1 METGLLSVRM
11 RRTVLVLGAISVLG
25 TVGALL
31 YGQKLH
37 GITPGMSDSYGRGPI
52 GHRAFAETLQR
63 LGYYVAQNR
72 GSRFDGTESPMWF
85 LEPKPT
91 GRTGGFDREL
101 SEAMEARATERLPTV
116 LVLPKWILT
125 PSTTETP
132 NVLLD
137 SVSPGLVLD
146 AVAPEMEYVVGDSGR
161 QVLTGVLGEFEVQVP
176 RLQVFTRVAPYDE
189 VLLDG
194 PEGAVVVRNENGAII
209 ISDPDFFHSFNL
221 HRADHAALTLAV
233 VERGFGSRPDT
244 IVLDEVFHGHGMQ
257 YSLAE
262 ALGEFPNLLLVVHFL
277 LLALALI
284 AAGSVRFGPPRRGAK
299 LGDGTGV
306 AVEVSAGVLAEG
318 QHAGAILLEYVQEVV
333 LHTYDTLGLG
343 TAQTLDESA
352 RALDEAAERRALSAG
367 AVALVDE
374 ARRAFAQK
382 RWTPELF
389 SIAERAHAFRSMLL
403 HSKHRKSN
411 TSASRAVSS
420 KANAA

>member
-221 HRADHAALTLAV
+221 HRADHAA
-233 VERGFGSRPDT
+233 
-244 IVLDEVFHGHGMQ
+244 
-257 YSLAE
+257 
-262 ALGEFPNLLLVVHFL
+262 
-277 LLALALI
+277 
-284 AAGSVRFGPPRRGAK
+284 
-299 LGDGTGV
+299 
-306 AVEVSAGVLAEG
+306 
-318 QHAGAILLEYVQEVV
+318 
-333 LHTYDTLGLG
+333 
-343 TAQTLDESA
+343 
-352 RALDEAAERRALSAG
+352 
-367 AVALVDE
+367 
-374 ARRAFAQK
+374 
-382 RWTPELF
+382 
-389 SIAERAHAFRSMLL
+389 
-403 HSKHRKSN
+403 
-411 TSASRAVSS
+411 
-420 KANAA
+420 